1 MLLGIDVG
9 GTFTDAVVVDTGGV
23 IAQAKSP
30 TTHGDLLSGVLSAMD
45 QALAG
50 IDAGRLQRVALS
62 TTIVTNAVIEGKTDK
77 VGLLL
82 LPGPGM
88 DISSL
93 VPEKP
98 YLLSGYIDHRGRET
112 AKPQQAEVESACR
125 ELEGTSCFAVV
136 GKFAVRN
143 PQHETAVAEWV
154 RRFAGP
160 DHVTTGSAVSGSLN
174 FWRRANSAYYNSAVW
189 RSFGHFAA
197 AIDKAMAERG
207 VSAPVYILKAD
218 GGTMPLTAVTEHPVE
233 AVFTGPAASVL
244 GIMALAAP
252 EGEAVSLDI
261 GGTSTDIALW
271 RDGLPLFAERGARIN
286 GYPTAVRSF
295 WLHSVGIGGDSY
307 VRREQGELLIGPMR
321 RGPAMAVGG
330 PAPTVTD
337 AMIVVGL
344 AAFGDTE
351 KALAAMRQVAC
362 EGQTPQQAAQA
373 VLNTA
378 ADKIVSSIDA
388 MIEERAAEPV
398 YRVDDIVR
406 GIRPAPGA
414 VIGVG
419 GAAAGLAPL
428 VARRMGVSCS
438 VPENAMVANAIG
450 AAVARP
456 TLEVT
461 LRADTAQGYYTIAEM
476 GVRENLPSRRLTLAE
491 ARDLANCHL
500 AERAAQAG
508 IPVTA
513 VETTYA
519 EEFNL
524 VRGFSTTGKIITC
537 RLQIKPGVFSGTAGE
552 GGDR

>member
-9 GTFTDAVVVDTGGV
+9 GTFTDAVVVDAGAV
-23 IAQAKSP
+23 IAQAKAP
-30 TTHGDLLSGVLSAMD
+30 TTHGDLLCGVLAAMD
-45 QALAG
+45 MALEG
-50 IDAGRLQRVALS
+50 IDAGRLERVALS
-62 TTIVTNAVIEGKTDK
+62 TTIVTNAVVEGKTDR

-82 LPGPGM
+82 MPGPGM
-88 DISSL
+88 DITAL

-112 AKPQQAEVESACR
+112 AKPQEAEVAAACR
-125 ELEGTSCFAVV
+125 ELKDRRVFAVV

-143 PQHETAVAEWV
+143 PMHEVTAAQWV
-154 RRFAGP
+154 NRFAEP
-160 DHVTTGSAVSGSLN
+160 DYVTTGAAISGALN

-189 RSFGHFAA
+189 RPFGRFAA
-197 AIDKAMAERG
+197 AINQAMTERG
-207 VSAPVYILKAD
+207 IQAPVYVLKAD
-218 GGTMPLTAVTEHPVE
+218 GGTMPLAAAALRPVE

-244 GIMALAAP
+244 GILALTTP
-252 EGEAVSLDI
+252 QGEAVSLDI

-271 RDGLPLFAERGARIN
+271 RDGIPLFAERGARIA

-307 VRREQGELLIGPMR
+307 VRREQGKLAVGPMR
-321 RGPAMAVGG
+321 QGPAMAVGG
-330 PAPTVTD
+330 PVPTVTD
-337 AMIVVGL
+337 AMIVAGL
-344 AAFGDTE
+344 AAFGDKARATE
-351 KALAAMRQVAC
+351 AMRQVAAA
-362 EGQTPQQAAQA
+362 GQTPEEAAQS
-373 VLNTA
+373 VLDEA
-378 ADKIVSSIDA
+378 ADTIFAAIGA
-388 MIEERAAEPV
+388 MIDERAAEPV
-398 YRVDDIVR
+398 YRVDDIVH
-406 GIRPAPGA
+406 GSRPDPRT
-414 VIGVG
+414 VVGVG

-428 VARRMGVSCS
+428 VARRLGVSCT
-438 VPENAMVANAIG
+438 VPERAMVANAIG

-476 GVRENLPSRRLTLAE
+476 GFKAGLPAKRMTLAD
-491 ARDLANCHL
+491 ARELAARHL

-513 VETTYA
+513 VETTFA

-537 RLQIKPGVFSGTAGE
+537 RLQIKPGVFSGIAGE
-552 GGDR
+552 GGAS